1 MYLKYYYEQKGY
13 FLLEDTK
20 HFKFKNLNNNKTL
33 NLKINIKNII
43 EIKRVNF
50 IIFLLLKLWQFKIQL
65 NNKCFLG
72 IINNYNSIFSFI
84 ENLILI
90 WLPLSYNIK
99 TNLIGENSNTLAY
112 DLKYLPLLDELETL
126 LEFNDYYYYI
136 LETNTAQILFSVNN
150 LNLFEKENFVRFFK
164 IPLYSN

>member
-72 IINNYNSIFSFI
+72 IINDYNSIFSFI

-126 LEFNDYYYYI
+126 FEFNDYYYHI
-136 LETNTAQILFSVNN
+136 LETNTAQIWLSVNN

>member
-20 HFKFKNLNNNKTL
+20 HFNFKNLNNNKTL

-50 IIFLLLKLWQFKIQL
+50 IIFLVLKLWHFKIQL
-65 NNKCFLG
+65 NKKCFLG
-72 IINNYNSIFSFI
+72 IINDYNAIFSFV

-90 WLPLSYNIK
+90 
-99 TNLIGENSNTLAY
+99 
-112 DLKYLPLLDELETL
+112 
-126 LEFNDYYYYI
+126 
-136 LETNTAQILFSVNN
+136 
-150 LNLFEKENFVRFFK
+150 
-164 IPLYSN
+164 